1 MCAVFFAATLNRPAF
16 VLFRSKSEVFLGML
30 PPVVLHCPEEISSP
44 DPLCLLSAS
53 TVRHL
58 YLRGGVGV
66 GSMTKIYGGR
76 KRNGVCPSHFS
87 VGSKNVARK
96 VLQALE
102 GLKMVEKD
110 PNGWVACRLLLSI
123 FDLYYCRWCSFWVPL
138 TLNLLLFSSGR
149 RLTPQGTRDLDRI
162 AGQVRSVIRLL
173 YLWTWAFITLIF
185 VKLDLRPYW
194 FSLQVRL
201 LKLVRYRTIGL
212 LRFVEIIN
220 NVDSKQNCQQIF
232 VWSHM
237 S

>member
-30 PPVVLHCPEEISSP
+30 PPCCAPLPWRNLFSWPS
-44 DPLCLLSAS
+44 PLCPLSAS

-123 FDLYYCRWCSFWVPL
+123 CDLYYCRCSFWVPL

-149 RLTPQGTRDLDRI
+149 RLTSQGTRDLDRI

-173 YLWTWAFITLIF
+173 YLWTWEFVTLIF
-185 VKLDLRPYW
+185 VKLDLRHYW

-212 LRFVEIIN
+212 LRLVDIID
-220 NVDSKQNCQQIF
+220 NVDKK
-232 VWSHM
+232 
-237 S
+237 